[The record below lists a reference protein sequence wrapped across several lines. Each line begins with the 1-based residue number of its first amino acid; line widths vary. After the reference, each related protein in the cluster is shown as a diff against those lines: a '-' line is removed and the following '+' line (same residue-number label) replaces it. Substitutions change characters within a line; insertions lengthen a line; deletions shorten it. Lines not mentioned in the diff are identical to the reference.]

1 MTEQNVRR
9 EISELEKL
17 IEAGLALASKRQ
29 ILADEDLKL
38 IQRRLV
44 VRVARQKAGL
54 QVKRLTTLEDR
65 AADDAPQHVA
75 PLLV

>member
-1 MTEQNVRR
+1 MTEQNVRC

-44 VRVARQKAGL
+44 VRVARQKMLQRQLDGL
-54 QVKRLTTLEDR
+54 SD
-65 AADDAPQHVA
+65 
-75 PLLV
+75 

>member
-1 MTEQNVRR
+1 MRR

-44 VRVARQKAGL
+44 VRVARQKMLQRQLDGL
-54 QVKRLTTLEDR
+54 SD
-65 AADDAPQHVA
+65 
-75 PLLV
+75 

>member
-17 IEAGLALASKRQ
+17 IEAGLALVSKRQ

-44 VRVARQKAGL
+44 VRVARQKMLQQQLDGL
-54 QVKRLTTLEDR
+54 SD
-65 AADDAPQHVA
+65 
-75 PLLV
+75 

>member
-1 MTEQNVRR
+1 VAAMTEQNVRR

-17 IEAGLALASKRQ
+17 IEAGIALVSKRQ

-44 VRVARQKAGL
+44 VRVARQKMLQRQLDGL
-54 QVKRLTTLEDR
+54 SD
-65 AADDAPQHVA
+65 
-75 PLLV
+75 

>member
-44 VRVARQKAGL
+44 VRVARQKMLQRQLDGL
-54 QVKRLTTLEDR
+54 SD
-65 AADDAPQHVA
+65 
-75 PLLV
+75 

>member
-1 MTEQNVRR
+1 MTEQNMRR

-44 VRVARQKAGL
+44 VRVARQKMLQRQLDGL
-54 QVKRLTTLEDR
+54 SD
-65 AADDAPQHVA
+65 
-75 PLLV
+75 

>member
-17 IEAGLALASKRQ
+17 IEAGLSLASKRQ

-44 VRVARQKAGL
+44 VRVARQKMLQRQLDGL
-54 QVKRLTTLEDR
+54 SD
-65 AADDAPQHVA
+65 
-75 PLLV
+75 

>member
-17 IEAGLALASKRQ
+17 IEAGIALASKRQ

-44 VRVARQKAGL
+44 VRVARQKMLQRQLDGL
-54 QVKRLTTLEDR
+54 SD
-65 AADDAPQHVA
+65 
-75 PLLV
+75 

>member
-1 MTEQNVRR
+1 MTEQNVQR
-9 EISELEKL
+9 EISELERL

-44 VRVARQKAGL
+44 VRVARQKMLQRQLDGL
-54 QVKRLTTLEDR
+54 SD
-65 AADDAPQHVA
+65 
-75 PLLV
+75 

>member
-9 EISELEKL
+9 EITELEKL
-17 IEAGLALASKRQ
+17 IEAGLALVSKRR

-44 VRVARQKAGL
+44 VRVARQKML
-54 QVKRLTTLEDR
+54 QRQLDGSS
-65 AADDAPQHVA
+65 D
-75 PLLV
+75 

>member
-17 IEAGLALASKRQ
+17 IEAGLALASRRQ

-44 VRVARQKAGL
+44 VRVARQKMLQRQLDGL
-54 QVKRLTTLEDR
+54 SD
-65 AADDAPQHVA
+65 
-75 PLLV
+75 

>member
-44 VRVARQKAGL
+44 VRVARQKMLQQQLDGL
-54 QVKRLTTLEDR
+54 SD
-65 AADDAPQHVA
+65 
-75 PLLV
+75 

>member
-1 MTEQNVRR
+1 MMTEQNVRR

-44 VRVARQKAGL
+44 VRVARQKMLQRQLDGL
-54 QVKRLTTLEDR
+54 SD
-65 AADDAPQHVA
+65 
-75 PLLV
+75 

>member
-9 EISELEKL
+9 EITELEKL
-17 IEAGLALASKRQ
+17 IEAGLALVSKRQ

-44 VRVARQKAGL
+44 VRVARQKMLQRQLDGL
-54 QVKRLTTLEDR
+54 SD
-65 AADDAPQHVA
+65 
-75 PLLV
+75 

>member
-9 EISELEKL
+9 EITELEKL
-17 IEAGLALASKRQ
+17 IEAGLALVSKRR

-44 VRVARQKAGL
+44 VRVARQKML
-54 QVKRLTTLEDR
+54 Q
-65 AADDAPQHVA
+65 
-75 PLLV
+75 

>member
-9 EISELEKL
+9 EISELEKV

-38 IQRRLV
+38 IQRRLA
-44 VRVARQKAGL
+44 VRVARQKMLQRQLDGL
-54 QVKRLTTLEDR
+54 SD
-65 AADDAPQHVA
+65 
-75 PLLV
+75 

>member
-38 IQRRLV
+38 IQRRLL
-44 VRVARQKAGL
+44 VRVAREKMLQRPLYGL
-54 QVKRLTTLEDR
+54 SD
-65 AADDAPQHVA
+65 
-75 PLLV
+75 

>member
-17 IEAGLALASKRQ
+17 IEAGLALASKPQ

-38 IQRRLV
+38 VQRRLV
-44 VRVARQKAGL
+44 VRVARQKMLQRQLDGL
-54 QVKRLTTLEDR
+54 SD
-65 AADDAPQHVA
+65 
-75 PLLV
+75 